1 MTSLPEALRRAV
13 VIRAQGC
20 CEYCLLSQ
28 DDAFLA
34 HEVDHVIAEKHRGV
48 TAPDN
53 LCLSCFDC
61 NRHKGSDIASVDP
74 ETGALTPLFDP
85 RRNRW
90 IDHFRLEGPRIVP
103 RTAMGRVTEYLL
115 RLNSDE
121 QIMKRAA
128 LIALGRYPPV
138 VLQIKLSPRRSPD
151 SP

>member
-1 MTSLPEALRRAV
+1 MTSIPDPLRRAV
-13 VIRAQGC
+13 LARANRC

-48 TAPDN
+48 TTLDN

-85 RRNRW
+85 RRDRW
-90 IDHFRLEGPRIVP
+90 TDHFRLEGPRIVP
-103 RTAMGRVTEYLL
+103 RTAIGRVTEYLL

-128 LIALGRYPPV
+128 LIALGRYPPA
-138 VLQIKLSPRRSPD
+138 VLQPKLSPGRSPD
-151 SP
+151 AP